1 MIEEELRMT
10 INKNLDGTTL
20 TVAVSGRLDTNTAP
34 ELEEELMN
42 SLPDIKALIL
52 DFEGLEYISS
62 AGLRILLSVHKQ
74 MVKLDGMKVIH
85 VNQAIQDILDITG
98 FTDILTIE

>member
-1 MIEEELRMT
+1 MT
-10 INKNLDGTTL
+10 INKELDGTTL
-20 TVAVSGRLDTNTAP
+20 TVAVAGRLDTNTAP

-42 SLPDIKALIL
+42 SLSDVKVLVL

-62 AGLRILLSVHKQ
+62 AGLRILLSAHKIMSKQ
-74 MVKLDGMKVIH
+74 DGMKVRN

>member
-1 MIEEELRMT
+1 MT

-74 MVKLDGMKVIH
+74 MVKLDGMNVIH

>member
-1 MIEEELRMT
+1 MT
-10 INKNLDGTTL
+10 IDKKLDGTTL
-20 TVAVSGRLDTNTAP
+20 TVAVTGRLDTNTAP

-42 SLPDIKALIL
+42 SLSDIKALVL

-74 MVKLDGMKVIH
+74 MAKLDGMTVKN
-85 VNQAIQDILDITG
+85 VNQTIQDILDITG
-98 FTDILTIE
+98 FTDILTIEK

>member
-1 MIEEELRMT
+1 MT

-34 ELEEELMN
+34 ELEEELMT
-42 SLPDIKALIL
+42 SLPGIKSLIL
-52 DFEGLEYISS
+52 DFEGLDYISS

-85 VNQAIQDILDITG
+85 VNQTIQDILDITG

>member
-1 MIEEELRMT
+1 MT
-10 INKNLDGTTL
+10 INKELDGTTL

-42 SLPDIKALIL
+42 SLPGIKALVL
-52 DFEGLEYISS
+52 DFEGLDYISS

-85 VNQAIQDILDITG
+85 VNQTIQDILDITG

>member
-1 MIEEELRMT
+1 MT
-10 INKNLDGTTL
+10 INKELDGTTL
-20 TVAVSGRLDTNTAP
+20 TVAVAGRLDTNTAP

-42 SLPDIKALIL
+42 SLSDVKVLVL
-52 DFEGLEYISS
+52 DSEGLEYISS
-62 AGLRILLSVHKQ
+62 AGLRILLSAHKIMSKQ
-74 MVKLDGMKVIH
+74 DGMKVRN

>member
-1 MIEEELRMT
+1 MT
-10 INKNLDGTTL
+10 IDKKLDGTTL

-34 ELEEELMN
+34 ELEEELMH
-42 SLPDIKALIL
+42 SLSDVTALVL
-52 DFEGLEYISS
+52 DFEGLDYISS
-62 AGLRILLSVHKQ
+62 AGLRILLSAHKQ

-85 VNQAIQDILDITG
+85 VNQTVQDILEITG

>member
-1 MIEEELRMT
+1 MT
-10 INKNLDGTTL
+10 INKELDGTTL
-20 TVAVSGRLDTNTAP
+20 TVAVAGRLDTNTAP

-42 SLPDIKALIL
+42 SLPGIKALVL
-52 DFEGLEYISS
+52 DFEGLDYISS

-85 VNQAIQDILDITG
+85 VNQTIQDILDITG

>member
-1 MIEEELRMT
+1 MT
-10 INKNLDGTTL
+10 INKELDGTTL
-20 TVAVSGRLDTNTAP
+20 TVAVAGRLDTNTAP

-42 SLPDIKALIL
+42 SLSDVKALVL

-62 AGLRILLSVHKQ
+62 AGLRILLSAHKIMSKQ
-74 MVKLDGMKVIH
+74 DGMKVRN